1 MLLHRFN
8 SKKAAKMSRYVKEL
22 INIDAEVR
30 ADKKLLRKLFDD
42 K

>member
-1 MLLHRFN
+1 
-8 SKKAAKMSRYVKEL
+8 MSRYVKEL